1 MEDTGRTSGGF
12 EVPEGSSYAL
22 SFPHVDTAESSNPST
37 LTPPAESGLSGAPM
51 ATPAST
57 PDMGKPQPVQPAPHP
72 AETAARG
79 VFAALSGAGGHPMD
93 WARATIAGGLAAAAN
108 VGQVAPGQGFLAGV
122 GKGAQAVQQ
131 RQDQQQAIARQQQQQ
146 QFENQEK
153 LKQDERQKQQL
164 QNELQNSTAQRAL
177 TTAQTAS
184 SIQTAQQNAARFP
197 TLQAEDK
204 ARYQQLSDQIRKSQA
219 DTLSVLSAAGVDVNT
234 LEHITSSDQLT
245 DSHAKQAGN
254 GSVFAIPNGEAHAEG
269 EDGAG
274 AYVVP
279 GDVWDKKT
287 SKEVTI
293 TTGWDIDPKT
303 GKATPK
309 TTTAQP
315 GTSVGT
321 LIAIAQG
328 AQQDLAKKQQ
338 AIIDQSKAE
347 QATVAGANAATDEA
361 LKQQAER
368 GSIAHQAA
376 ETKQIDL
383 ANAQVGALNQP
394 GSENLQGEQYL
405 STLPQAEQNSFKAIA
420 EGRAQPINLQD
431 RKGNLTPAGQAF
443 MRAYPDYDI
452 GKAKEY
458 SKGVTEFTT
467 GQTGKAIVAMG
478 TGINHLRAA
487 YDNTNASS
495 FVPGTAENKR
505 YNQDVTFVSE
515 ELGKYLKGGVAT
527 EGEVH
532 AIQDGLKSSVPW
544 LRKAALENAAH
555 IIEGRRSEIEQQWK
569 NIQVRPSYQPP
580 LPNMS
585 KTAEDNLAY
594 IQSGGKRTSAAQPP
608 TPPQGATMKV
618 PGSDGKMYW
627 SDGKNNL
634 GLVQ

>member
-1 MEDTGRTSGGF
+1 MMEDTGRTSGGF

-37 LTPPAESGLSGAPM
+37 LTPPAESGLSGASM
-51 ATPAST
+51 ATPAGN
-57 PDMGKPQPVQPAPHP
+57 PDMGKPQPIQPAPHP

-79 VFAALSGAGGHPMD
+79 VFAALSGSSGHPMD

-122 GKGAQAVQQ
+122 GKGAQAIQQ

-153 LKQDERQKQQL
+153 LKQDERQQQQL

-177 TTAQTAS
+177 YTAQTAA
-184 SIQTAQQNAARFP
+184 SIQTAQQSAARFP
-197 TLQAEDK
+197 TLAKEDQ
-204 ARYQQLSDQIRKSQA
+204 ARYQQLSDQIQQSEADNKSI
-219 DTLSVLSAAGVDVNT
+219 LSAAGVDIT
-234 LEHITSSDQLT
+234 KLQHITSTDQLT
-245 DSHAKQAGN
+245 DSHAQQAGN
-254 GSVFAIPNGEAHAEG
+254 GSIFAIPNGEAHKEG

-274 AYVVP
+274 AYLVP
-279 GDVWDKKT
+279 GDVWGMKT
-287 SKEVTI
+287 KEPVTI
-293 TTGWDIDPKT
+293 TTGWDIDAKT
-303 GKATPK
+303 GKPTPK
-309 TTTAQP
+309 TTTAAA
-315 GTSVGT
+315 GTPVSD
-321 LIAIAQG
+321 LLAIAKG
-328 AQQDLAKKQQ
+328 AQNDLAAKQKQ
-338 AIIDQSKAE
+338 IIDQANVVK
-347 QATVAGANAATDEA
+347 GANAAADEA
-361 LKQQAER
+361 LNQQQKRAE
-368 GSIAHQAA
+368 IAHQAA

-405 STLPQAEQNSFKAIA
+405 STLPQSEQNSFKAIA
-420 EGRAQPINLQD
+420 EGRAQPINLQN
-431 RKGNLTPAGQAF
+431 RKGELTPAGQAF

-594 IQSGGKRTSAAQPP
+594 IQSGGKRTSAAQLP